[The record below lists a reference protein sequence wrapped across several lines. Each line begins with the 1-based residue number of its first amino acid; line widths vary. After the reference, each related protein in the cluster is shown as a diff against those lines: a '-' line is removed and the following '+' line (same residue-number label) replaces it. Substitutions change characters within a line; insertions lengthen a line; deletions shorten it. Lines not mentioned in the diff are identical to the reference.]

1 MEKKMSVLN
10 NINKD
15 PKARNGLIIVAVIG
29 VLAIGGGLMFAQ
41 KSDTE
46 VVTANA
52 SIAKAPSNVN
62 ESVGTSSSALYNKK
76 IEENNQNEAAKAIE
90 EGKTFIPT
98 PSNKGA
104 FNSSSPIDELD
115 AQIKAQ
121 QAQAISE
128 KVLEEPKE
136 EVTVPPVP
144 APEPVAEV
152 KQEPVVIPQPQPIVV
167 QPTPVVQ
174 RVPRVEKKF
183 GTDEDYMLLSAV
195 TDNWKT
201 KSSDSEFDFAK
212 KGNGQSQQQR
222 VGVPSAES
230 MVTSTSKAE
239 ESKGKLINKAG
250 TIYNAILETGINS
263 DEPSPVLAKIVSGP
277 LKGTRLIGKMN
288 TSGEKV
294 VVEFS
299 TASVPSYSSSIK
311 ISGIAIDPNTS
322 RTGLASDVDRHYFLK
337 YGVLL
342 GATFLGGYA
351 DAISQKGQ
359 VCTTSALGTTTCQTN
374 GAISTKEI
382 NQKAIGAV
390 GKELATTTKAQVANI
405 KPTITV
411 NAGSAIGILLME
423 DLYEG
428 TK

>member
-29 VLAIGGGLMFAQ
+29 VLAIGGGLMFAK

-52 SIAKAPSNVN
+52 SISRAPTNVN
-62 ESVGTSSSALYNKK
+62 QSVGTSTSALYNKK
-76 IEENNQNEAAKAIE
+76 IEESNEKEAAKAME

-104 FNSSSPIDELD
+104 FNSTSPIDELD

-136 EVTVPPVP
+136 EVVVPPI
-144 APEPVAEV
+144 PEPVVEV
-152 KQEPVVIPQPQPIVV
+152 KPEPVVLPPPQPIIV
-167 QPTPVVQ
+167 QAPVVQ
-174 RVPRVEKKF
+174 KPKVEKKF
-183 GTDEDYMLLSAV
+183 GTDEDYMLLAAV
-195 TDNWKT
+195 AENWKVRG
-201 KSSDSEFDFAK
+201 SDSEFDFAK
-212 KGNGQSQQQR
+212 KGGGQFQSPR
-222 VGVPSAES
+222 ATSMGVSEGGGAIATKPDEA
-230 MVTSTSKAE
+230 
-239 ESKGKLINKAG
+239 KGKLINKAG

-263 DEPSPVLAKIVSGP
+263 DEPSPVLAKIVSGN
-277 LKGTRLIGKMN
+277 LKGTRLIGKMT

-299 TASVPSYSSSIK
+299 TASIPSLPASIK

-351 DAISQKGQ
+351 DAITQKGQ

-374 GAISTKEI
+374 GNINTKEI
-382 NQKAIGAV
+382 NQKAIGAL
-390 GKELATTTKAQVANI
+390 GKELASNTKAQVGNM

-411 NAGSAIGILLME
+411 NGGSAIGILLME
-423 DLYEG
+423 DLYDS
-428 TK
+428 K

>member
-15 PKARNGLIIVAVIG
+15 PKARNGLIIVAVVG
-29 VLAIGGGLMFAQ
+29 VLAIGGGLMFAK

-46 VVTANA
+46 AVTANA
-52 SIAKAPSNVN
+52 SIARAPTNVN
-62 ESVGTSSSALYNKK
+62 QSVGTSASALYNKK
-76 IEENNQNEAAKAIE
+76 IDESNEKEAAKAME

-104 FNSSSPIDELD
+104 FNSTSPIDELD

-121 QAQAISE
+121 QAQAMSE

-136 EVTVPPVP
+136 EVVVPPIP
-144 APEPVAEV
+144 EPEPVLEV
-152 KQEPVVIPQPQPIVV
+152 KPEPVVVPPPQPVVV
-167 QPTPVVQ
+167 QAPVVQ
-174 RVPRVEKKF
+174 KPKVEKKF

-195 TDNWKT
+195 AENWKT
-201 KSSDSEFDFAK
+201 RSSDSEFDFAK
-212 KGNGQSQQQR
+212 KGSGQSQSPR
-222 VGVPSAES
+222 SSGMGVSEGGGAVATKPDEA
-230 MVTSTSKAE
+230 
-239 ESKGKLINKAG
+239 KGKLINKAG

-263 DEPSPVLAKIVSGP
+263 DEPSPVLAKIVSGN
-277 LKGTRLIGKMN
+277 LKGTRLIGKMT

-299 TASVPSYSSSIK
+299 TASIPSLPASIK

-342 GATFLGGYA
+342 GAAFLGGYA
-351 DAISQKGQ
+351 DAITQKGQ

-374 GAISTKEI
+374 GNISSREI
-382 NQKAIGAV
+382 NQKAIGSV
-390 GKELATTTKAQVANI
+390 GKELASTTRAQVSNI

-411 NAGSAIGILLME
+411 NGGSAIGIVLME
-423 DLYEG
+423 DLYDG
-428 TK
+428 SK